1 MRELTTTRNNPMIDP
16 SLQIWGGEIAV
27 YLFLGGLVAGIM
39 MISGYFLF
47 RGRHK
52 QVECSCLKMPAL
64 SIVLLSIGMLALF
77 LDLEHKLFF
86 WRMYATFMPASP
98 MSWGSWILLLVYPA
112 LAANLLIKP
121 PAQISASIPSL
132 SRLSE
137 RIHASPGT
145 IRVIAVLNIA
155 IGAALG
161 IYTGILLS
169 AFGARPLWNSA
180 VLSIIFLVSGLST
193 AAALVHLVATDRYER
208 ELLARADIG
217 FLAAELMIILLFL
230 IGLLSSTRVH
240 IEAAQSLI
248 SGPYA
253 PVFWVFVIGLGI
265 VIPLLIQ
272 PLAVSHRIAH
282 TPVAPILVIAGGLIL
297 RYVIVFAGQASHWGP
312 LAVSR

>member
-16 SLQIWGGEIAV
+16 SLHIWGGEIAI

-39 MISGYFLF
+39 MISGYFLL

-52 QVECSCLKMPAL
+52 EVECSCLRMPGL
-64 SIVLLSIGMLALF
+64 SIVLLSFGMLALF

-86 WRMYATFMPASP
+86 WRMYATFKPASP

-121 PAQISASIPSL
+121 PERLSAWVPFL

-137 RIHASPGT
+137 RLNAAPGA
-145 IRVIAVLNIA
+145 IRATAALNMAV
-155 IGAALG
+155 GAMLG

-180 VLSIIFLVSGLST
+180 VLSILFLVSGLST
-193 AAALVHLVATDRYER
+193 AAALVHLLANDRCER

-253 PVFWVFVIGLGI
+253 PVFLVFVIGLGI

-282 TPVAPILVIAGGLIL
+282 TPVAPVLVIAGGLIL
-297 RYVIVFAGQASHWGP
+297 RYVIVFAGQASHWDP

>member
-16 SLQIWGGEIAV
+16 SLHIWGGEIAI

-39 MISGYFLF
+39 MISGYFLL

-52 QVECSCLKMPAL
+52 EVECSCLQIPAL
-64 SIVLLSIGMLALF
+64 SIVLLSFGMLALF

-86 WRMYATFMPASP
+86 WRMYATFKPASP

-121 PAQISASIPSL
+121 PERLSARVPFL

-137 RIHASPGT
+137 RLNAAPGA
-145 IRVIAVLNIA
+145 IRAIAALNLTV
-155 IGAALG
+155 GAMLG

-180 VLSIIFLVSGLST
+180 VLSILFLVSGLST
-193 AAALVHLVATDRYER
+193 AAALVHLLARDRCER

-240 IEAAQSLI
+240 IEAALLLI

-282 TPVAPILVIAGGLIL
+282 TPVAPVLVIAGGLIL
-297 RYVIVFAGQASHWGP
+297 RYVIVFAGQASHWDP

>member
-1 MRELTTTRNNPMIDP
+1 MHELTTTRNNPMIDP
-16 SLQIWGGEIAV
+16 SLRIWGGEIAI

-39 MISGYFLF
+39 MISGYFIF
-47 RGRHK
+47 RGRHRE
-52 QVECSCLKMPAL
+52 VECSCLRMPAL
-64 SIVLLSIGMLALF
+64 SIVLLSVGMLALF

-86 WRMYATFMPASP
+86 WRMYATFKPASP

-112 LAANLLIKP
+112 LAANLVIRP
-121 PAQISASIPSL
+121 PVWLSALAPSL

-137 RIHASPGT
+137 RLHASPGT
-145 IRVIAVLNIA
+145 IRSIAVLNMA

-180 VLSIIFLVSGLST
+180 VLSILFLVSGLST
-193 AAALVHLVATDRYER
+193 AAALVHLLARDRYER

-217 FLAAELMIILLFL
+217 FLATELVVILLFL

-240 IEAAQSLI
+240 IEAAQLLI
-248 SGPYA
+248 SGSYA
-253 PVFWVFVIGLGI
+253 PAFWVFVIGLGI
-265 VIPLLIQ
+265 VVPLLIQ
-272 PLAVSHRIAH
+272 PLAVTHRIAH
-282 TPVAPILVIAGGLIL
+282 TPVAPILVISGGLIL